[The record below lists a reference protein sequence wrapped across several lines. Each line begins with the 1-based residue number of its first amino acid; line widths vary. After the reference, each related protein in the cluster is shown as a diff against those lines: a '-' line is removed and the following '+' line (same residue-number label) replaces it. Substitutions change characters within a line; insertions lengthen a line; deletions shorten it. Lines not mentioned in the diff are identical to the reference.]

1 MQTTS
6 HLFRRLYGERVLHLI
21 ILLAALALAAYAVSV
36 LGLKGLY
43 NPRVWWQSIGVWF
56 AVAVIGHD
64 LVLFPLY
71 ALAERLIPAP
81 RRQRRRDGV
90 GQREQSRLPL
100 TNYVR
105 IPTMA
110 AGLTFLLFL
119 PGIIE
124 QGAVTYRNAT
134 GLTQAPFLHRW
145 LLLVAAAYLI
155 SATWYVVK
163 RIRLHYAQRIRP
175 TRADVRR

>member
-1 MQTTS
+1 MHTMS

-43 NPRVWWQSIGVWF
+43 NPKVWWQSIGVWF

-71 ALAERLIPAP
+71 ALAERLIPAS
-81 RRQRRRDGV
+81 RRPRRRDGV
-90 GQREQSRLPL
+90 RQREQQRVPL

-110 AGLTFLLFL
+110 AGLTFLLFF

-134 GLTQAPFLHRW
+134 GLTQAPFLQRW
-145 LLLVAAAYLI
+145 LLLVAAVYLI

-163 RIRLHYAQRIRP
+163 TIRLQRAQLIRPAKGDAQR
-175 TRADVRR
+175 

>member
-1 MQTTS
+1 MMQTMS

-43 NPRVWWQSIGVWF
+43 NTRVWWQSIGVWF

-81 RRQRRRDGV
+81 RRPRLRDRV
-90 GQREQSRLPL
+90 RQPEQPPLPL
-100 TNYVR
+100 
-105 IPTMA
+105 
-110 AGLTFLLFL
+110 
-119 PGIIE
+119 
-124 QGAVTYRNAT
+124 
-134 GLTQAPFLHRW
+134 
-145 LLLVAAAYLI
+145 
-155 SATWYVVK
+155 
-163 RIRLHYAQRIRP
+163 
-175 TRADVRR
+175 

>member
-1 MQTTS
+1 MAY
-6 HLFRRLYGERVLHLI
+6 LFRRLYGERVLHLI

-36 LGLKGLY
+36 LGLKALY

-81 RRQRRRDGV
+81 RRQHGRDGV
-90 GQREQSRLPL
+90 PQREQPRMPL

-105 IPTMA
+105 MPTMA
-110 AGLTFLLFL
+110 AGLMFLLFF

-163 RIRLHYAQRIRP
+163 TIRLHNLALKRS
-175 TRADVRR
+175 TKGDA